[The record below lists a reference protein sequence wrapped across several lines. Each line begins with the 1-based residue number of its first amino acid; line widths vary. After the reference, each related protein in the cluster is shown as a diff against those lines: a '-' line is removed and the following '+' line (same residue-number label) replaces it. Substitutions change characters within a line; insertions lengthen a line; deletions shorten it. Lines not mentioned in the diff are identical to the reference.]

1 MVMLQFSDRKVTY
14 DSFITDV
21 ATKVVELMNAKMP
34 ERISQRQAYKLYGR
48 GNVERWLRKGKLH
61 TYKRPGKVEYIT
73 SELIREH
80 SREQDYLDTTC
91 TR

>member
-48 GNVERWLRKGKLH
+48 GNVERWLRHGKLH
-61 TYKRPGKVEYIT
+61 TFKRPGKIEYIT
-73 SELIREH
+73 SELVKEK
-80 SREQDYLDTTC
+80 SREQDYFDT
-91 TR
+91 

>member
-1 MVMLQFSDRKVTY
+1 MITLQFPDRKVTY
-14 DSFITDV
+14 ATFVDDV

-73 SELIREH
+73 SELIREQ